1 MTYIANA
8 ALVSVFVFGAIY
20 KWTCRC
26 VLDHCLA
33 VLQKKKKKR
42 FAVKK
47 RLTTRHRRKE
57 TPCKEKNP
65 DTWII

>member
-8 ALVSVFVFGAIY
+8 ALVSLFVFGAIY

-33 VLQKKKKKR
+33 VLQKKKKKG
-42 FAVKK
+42 
-47 RLTTRHRRKE
+47 LQL
-57 TPCKEKNP
+57 KN
-65 DTWII
+65 D